1 MCGGGA
7 PLKPPIP
14 NRKLFSL
21 RFEKCNSFEFTVNGE
36 ALPPSYYAIETDIF
50 IKVACCHVARL
61 RELRQTGLQRIHEN
75 VAFTHVFKTN
85 QIRSYFFG
93 GGQLGI
99 YRGSK
104 WARGGMPIPT
114 ISRPSHILL
123 IFSYESPR
131 NPRPSH
137 IFFLSV

>member
-1 MCGGGA
+1 MWGGGA

-85 QIRSYFFG
+85 QIMSYFF
-93 GGQLGI
+93 
-99 YRGSK
+99 
-104 WARGGMPIPT
+104 WRGGNWGFIGAVSERGEECQYQQFLVRAT
-114 ISRPSHILL
+114 FSSFSLPSHLEILVL
-123 IFSYESPR
+123 PI
-131 NPRPSH
+131 
-137 IFFLSV
+137 

>member
-61 RELRQTGLQRIHEN
+61 RELRQN

-85 QIRSYFFG
+85 QIMSYFFG
-93 GGQLGI
+93 GGATGDL
-99 YRGSK
+99 
-104 WARGGMPIPT
+104 
-114 ISRPSHILL
+114 
-123 IFSYESPR
+123 
-131 NPRPSH
+131 
-137 IFFLSV
+137 

>member
-1 MCGGGA
+1 MCVGGA

-75 VAFTHVFKTN
+75 VAFTHMFL
-85 QIRSYFFG
+85 R
-93 GGQLGI
+93 
-99 YRGSK
+99 
-104 WARGGMPIPT
+104 
-114 ISRPSHILL
+114 L
-123 IFSYESPR
+123 IK
-131 NPRPSH
+131 
-137 IFFLSV
+137 